1 MLTLVIFQVLMSR
14 GDGFKENEA
23 GVSSVLFYHA
33 AIITH
38 GECYLLILRQFKQY
52 PLTK

>member
-1 MLTLVIFQVLMSR
+1 MAR

-38 GECYLLILRQFKQY
+38 GECRLDSFIISAY
-52 PLTK
+52 